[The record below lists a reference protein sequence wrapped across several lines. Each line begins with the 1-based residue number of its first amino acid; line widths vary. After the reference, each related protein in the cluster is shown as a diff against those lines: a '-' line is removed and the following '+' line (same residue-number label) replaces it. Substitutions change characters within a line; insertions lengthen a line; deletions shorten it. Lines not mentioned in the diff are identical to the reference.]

1 MTLLSGPS
9 GSSETKFK
17 LVDGSDVDGKCTIK
31 GSEVDCS
38 ANFVKDGTTSSTA
51 FSTPL
56 QTGFSQYGDLSNK
69 GKSGALAQ
77 RGPGS
82 MTTGTV
88 IAVGLAAGV
97 LV

>member
-9 GSSETKFK
+9 GASEAKFK

-31 GSEVDCS
+31 GSEADCS

-56 QTGFSQYGDLSNK
+56 PTGFSQYGDLGK
-69 GKSGALAQ
+69 GKSSALGQ
-77 RGPGS
+77 SGTGS
-82 MTTGTV
+82 MALGAV
-88 IAVGLAAGV
+88 IAVAWAAGV
-97 LV
+97 LL

>member
-9 GSSETKFK
+9 GASEAKFK

-31 GSEVDCS
+31 GSEADCS
-38 ANFVKDGTTSSTA
+38 ANFVKDGTPSSTA

-56 QTGFSQYGDLSNK
+56 PTGFSQYGDLSGK

-82 MTTGTV
+82 MALGAV
-88 IAVGLAAGV
+88 IAVGLAAGA
-97 LV
+97 LL